1 MESEFTPKKGDAL
14 YIVMEGVNYTRWTD
28 EELRHPFKIAH
39 LTKEKIYAK
48 PPLATGQNRLI
59 FMRTSF
65 DGECYVHTDRVT
77 SFKAFPSK
85 ETYLRYLYESRDRAD
100 AISFIRQ
107 SLQTLDTTVL
117 RQLRETIRRNLDAN

>member
-1 MESEFTPKKGDAL
+1 MESEFTPKKGDSL

-48 PPLATGQNRLI
+48 PPHATGPHRLI
-59 FMRTSF
+59 FLRTSF
-65 DGECYVHTDRVT
+65 DGECYVYMDHVT
-77 SFKAFPSK
+77 SFKAFYSK
-85 ETYLRYLYESRDRAD
+85 EVYLQYLYESQDRAE

-107 SLQTLDTTVL
+107 SLQTLDIAVL